1 MEKDLKLTL
10 TKFELNF
17 GEGNTN
23 LTLSAPQKRP
33 AQKRKRK
40 IPEQKDVQSVSSKK
54 RKVKKS
60 TLPPVGPKKVHP
72 FSKRSGQHAE
82 MMRKCYKTTMSLQE
96 MTETQDESSSNGQ
109 MPRKFSYANFTPTI
123 CKGSPLTTILRNG
136 PHSLSHLQ
144 LKSLEPILPR
154 GTVILLKSI
163 SKEFK
168 TGWLYD
174 EVLNSF
180 FWLLQ
185 EKNKNV
191 LYAPSTSMLAMQKG
205 LPCGRLWVGEE
216 ITTKDFI
223 LAPWNPTDYHWTLV
237 AISVQRKQIL
247 YLDPMVNGDVSQ
259 NAFVKMLSTFMPQ
272 KLERTFALSGFQIGS
287 MPHTLQTDSISCGVL
302 VCWYAMQL
310 VNGKSLV
317 DPCNTCITR
326 VTIYKQIRGTCLQRR
341 SGCRHI
347 ELSKCPICKDEVR
360 KCDAILECRRCCQR
374 YHIDCLT
381 ADQKGNIYCPP
392 VYVH

>member
-1 MEKDLKLTL
+1 MLARYGNDLTFLDATYKTTKYALPLFFITVKTNVDHAIVGSFIVQDETTQSITEALTIIKQWNPQWKPSYFMITRTSVTRCCDLLARLKNLVHECTNLTALETLEKDLKLTL
-10 TKFELNF
+10 TKFESNF

-33 AQKRKRK
+33 TQKRKRK

-109 MPRKFSYANFTPTI
+109 MPRKFSYANLTPTI
-123 CKGSPLTTILRNG
+123 RKGSPLTTTILRNG

-174 EVLNSF
+174 EV
-180 FWLLQ
+180 
-185 EKNKNV
+185 
-191 LYAPSTSMLAMQKG
+191 
-205 LPCGRLWVGEE
+205 
-216 ITTKDFI
+216 
-223 LAPWNPTDYHWTLV
+223 
-237 AISVQRKQIL
+237 
-247 YLDPMVNGDVSQ
+247 
-259 NAFVKMLSTFMPQ
+259 
-272 KLERTFALSGFQIGS
+272 
-287 MPHTLQTDSISCGVL
+287 
-302 VCWYAMQL
+302 
-310 VNGKSLV
+310 
-317 DPCNTCITR
+317 
-326 VTIYKQIRGTCLQRR
+326 
-341 SGCRHI
+341 
-347 ELSKCPICKDEVR
+347 
-360 KCDAILECRRCCQR
+360 
-374 YHIDCLT
+374 
-381 ADQKGNIYCPP
+381 
-392 VYVH
+392 